1 MFQLDSNQRKILNKL
16 DEILKNPIARIHIEF
31 KNNIGFNLKSGAY
44 ISDGDVVIIALHK
57 KYLLDF
63 PDVLCNLKSL
73 KRLYLFNNKITE
85 IPKSIGNL
93 NSLEIFNLRDNKLK
107 RLPETIGDLTL
118 LKQLILKENEL
129 ENLPISFGKL
139 INLEKLDLS
148 KNNLS
153 NLPETFNNLKLLRI
167 LDLNKNSFN
176 NLPYSVWSVIN
187 NLEII
192 EWEDNPWNDESKT
205 ILKRDLPAIAEYCRE
220 RASIKVFLCHKYE
233 EYKYFKI
240 KQIAEN
246 MKQKDEVYEV
256 HYCEKDAIVDIDK
269 YMEETISKCHLLIFF
284 ASIKSM
290 KSDDCI
296 IELKYAQNKGINIIP
311 IIKESDGLDREK
323 LENFGTN
330 KNKINLGRPI
340 SFFYDEKDIENLFN
354 DIYTQIK
361 KIKRKHNFFERYEDS
376 DIESPEREDL
386 DYFNLNGESFP
397 KPSLEEYENKTGKHA
412 IWRGKFT
419 KGFKNWFNDN
429 YG

>member
-1 MFQLDSNQRKILNKL
+1 MFQIDSDQRKILNKL
-16 DEILKNPIARIHIEF
+16 DKILNSPIALRQIYF
-31 KNNIGFNLKSGAY
+31 PNYTGFNLKSGAY

-57 KYLLDF
+57 KDLLDF

-73 KRLYLFNNKITE
+73 KRLYLFNNQITE

-107 RLPETIGDLTL
+107 SLPETIGDLTL

-148 KNNLS
+148 KNKLC
-153 NLPETFNNLKLLRI
+153 NLPETFDNLKLLRI

-246 MKQKDEVYEV
+246 IKQKDEVYEV
-256 HYCEKDAIVDIDK
+256 HYCEKDPIIDINK

-311 IIKESDGLDREK
+311 IIKESDGLDRDK
-323 LENFGTN
+323 LESFGTN

-354 DIYTQIK
+354 DIYTHIK

-376 DIESPEREDL
+376 DIESPEKEDL
-386 DYFNLNGESFP
+386 NYFNLNGESFP
-397 KPSLEEYENKTGKHA
+397 KPSLEEYERKTGKHA

-419 KGFKNWFNDN
+419 KGFKNWFTDN
-429 YG
+429 YS